1 MICNIKCNIVNN
13 IIVLQ
18 LLLQYYYNII
28 NIKTSYMNYKYL
40 QYYEMNQFHYLFII
54 INSKIIIITTSTQ
67 YVHNLILCNN
77 MIFNISY

>member
-1 MICNIKCNIVNN
+1 
-13 IIVLQ
+13 
-18 LLLQYYYNII
+18 
-28 NIKTSYMNYKYL
+28 MNYKYL

-77 MIFNISY
+77 MIFNFSY